1 MGRMLDTLRH
11 ADPHR
16 AVRAPGPTRPAS
28 DVQPEECVVDWTLQE
43 EVPFIEVGGPGKSV
57 ELSASL
63 VKHPAQAK
71 VQPPHPPLGK
81 GFVPTRS
88 ADAVNAAE
96 VVVSAARAT
105 PIVNLT
111 DAHPMTV
118 AFEVWPGPSGP
129 AVVAAD
135 VIVHHHPEHP
145 VSKEY
150 AALYE
155 KMVHG
160 LPGAGP
166 HVLMFCGLKPRVGAS
181 TVLLNLAVVAAGLGR
196 RVAALDMNLARPGLA
211 VRLGQTS
218 PGGVR
223 EVIGGSLAP
232 SQALLPTAIAAL
244 HILPAGG
251 SGKQAVPLSPAAIV
265 WLTCWLRER
274 YDAILIDGPC
284 VEEAVDLAVLA
295 PCADGIYLVLPQ
307 SDPDVV
313 GKGVAQSIA
322 RMGGRMR
329 GLIHTR
335 FDV

>member
-1 MGRMLDTLRH
+1 MGRTLDTLRH
-11 ADPHR
+11 IDPHR
-16 AVRAPGPTRPAS
+16 AVRATGPARPAS

-63 VKHPAQAK
+63 VKHPAQAR
-71 VQPPHPPLGK
+71 VQPPHPQLGK
-81 GFVPTRS
+81 GFVPTR
-88 ADAVNAAE
+88 ATEAANAAE
-96 VVVSAARAT
+96 VVVATPRAT
-105 PIVNLT
+105 PVVNLT
-111 DAHPMTV
+111 DARPMTV
-118 AFEVWPGPSGP
+118 AFEVWPGPGGP
-129 AVVAAD
+129 AIVAAD

-150 AALYE
+150 AALYD

-160 LPGAGP
+160 LHGAGP

-211 VRLGQTS
+211 VRLGQAS

-232 SQALLPTAIAAL
+232 AQALLPTAIAAL
-244 HILPAGG
+244 HVLPAGG
-251 SGKQAVPLSPAAIV
+251 SAKLAIPMSPEAIV
-265 WLTCWLRER
+265 WLAACLRER

-284 VEEAVDLAVLA
+284 VEEAVDLAALA
-295 PCADGIYLVLPQ
+295 PCADGMYLVLPQ
-307 SDPDVV
+307 SDTDVV

-322 RMGGRMR
+322 RMGGRLR

-335 FDV
+335 FDG